1 MPKNGCRHTKI
12 TIFISSVM
20 ASIDQKS
27 LQAFTELIIER
38 MKEISSDWKK
48 AWIGSSGKTGLPQN
62 LTGRTYNG
70 VNAFMLYLLTEVRKY
85 NLPVYLTFNQARNE
99 GLLINKDSKS
109 FPVVYWNITVKDRE
123 TGKTIPLEQY
133 NALREA
139 EKEKYKTI
147 PYMKHYNVFNI
158 DQTNLKEIKPEVY
171 EALENKFYPEK
182 KLDDRGMFTYPP
194 LDKMV
199 DNDLW
204 IVPIKPTCQD
214 EAYYSHASN
223 SIVVPLK
230 AQFQDGESYYDT
242 ILHEM
247 AHSTGKPLER
257 EMGSILDRDKY
268 GREELVAEL
277 TAAVTLQN
285 IGVASTIRESNVQYL
300 KSWLHNIKE
309 EPSFLFNVLSDVGKA
324 SGMIQEEIDK
334 VIRLE
339 QEEVMDI
346 LGQKNETDLAIKLT
360 DEYISFEGTGWND
373 KQKELF
379 NQSVTNVRTL
389 NTISKPELAAQL
401 TKALVERD
409 FETMAVIN
417 PMVEQNCGL
426 GNPDYK
432 NAEQRYH
439 DIYNKMP
446 AIWELNEDD
455 SVVKCADEIFFNMR
469 IGKASPTELNKILD
483 QVENFL
489 ENREL
494 ETALS
499 SARQGTF
506 QPLLDLKEK
515 GFQPDEK
522 QIEKL
527 RTVLD
532 SKGRTIAGT
541 IFQIS
546 IEPKPVVKP
555 AIIEN
560 KNTVKQ
566 LTLNF

>member
-1 MPKNGCRHTKI
+1 MPRNGCRNTKI

-20 ASIDQKS
+20 ASIDEKS
-27 LQAFTELIIER
+27 LKAFTELIIER
-38 MKEISSDWKK
+38 IKEISSDWKK

-62 LTGRTYNG
+62 LNGRVYNG
-70 VNAFMLYLLTEVRKY
+70 INTFMLYLLTEVKQY

-99 GLLINKDSKS
+99 GILINKDSKS

-123 TGKTIPLEQY
+123 TEKTIPLEQY
-133 NALREA
+133 NALPMS
-139 EKEKYKTI
+139 EKERYKTI

-171 EALENKFYPEK
+171 EALENKLSPER

-199 DNDLW
+199 DKDLW
-204 IVPIKPTCQD
+204 IVPIKPTYQD

-230 AQFQDGESYYDT
+230 VQFQDGESYYST
-242 ILHEM
+242 MLHEM

-277 TAAVTLQN
+277 TSAVTLQN
-285 IGVASTIRESNVQYL
+285 IGIASIIRESNVQYL
-300 KSWLHNIKE
+300 KGWLRNIKE
-309 EPSFLFNVLSDVGKA
+309 EPNFLFNVLSDVGKA
-324 SGMIQEEIDK
+324 SGMIQQEIDK
-334 VIRLE
+334 VIHLE
-339 QEEVMDI
+339 QEEVMDT
-346 LGQKNETDLAIKLT
+346 ES
-360 DEYISFEGTGWND
+360 ISLSDVKID
-373 KQKELF
+373 KEF
-379 NQSVTNVRTL
+379 
-389 NTISKPELAAQL
+389 
-401 TKALVERD
+401 
-409 FETMAVIN
+409 
-417 PMVEQNCGL
+417 
-426 GNPDYK
+426 
-432 NAEQRYH
+432 
-439 DIYNKMP
+439 
-446 AIWELNEDD
+446 
-455 SVVKCADEIFFNMR
+455 
-469 IGKASPTELNKILD
+469 
-483 QVENFL
+483 
-489 ENREL
+489 

-499 SARQGTF
+499 SAKQGTF

-515 GFQPDEK
+515 GFQPGEE

-555 AIIEN
+555 VITEN

-566 LTLNF
+566 FTLNF